1 MTHNSNFQ
9 VSRIRSCRER
19 NRKIS
24 EFADNLERRRPK
36 FRGKFKCRILRTF
49 ADKLI
54 NPKKNPVFIII
65 ALDLFVKI
73 ILKELYLKGEN
84 HPNTNPGLGEARG
97 RLKLLPIKNH
107 PVPPNPLSSDQAS
120 ALLGPISGG
129 PHGSETDCTAS
140 YPYSSSDQNPH
151 LRWSEIVARS
161 PTPRVKKARLGII
174 KKQVR
179 LPHGSDLCVIHK
191 LLFRVRVLCYVYVKS
206 GEECT
211 STGPPVKPAATGGGT
226 TDLAK

>member
-49 ADKLI
+49 A
-54 NPKKNPVFIII
+54 
-65 ALDLFVKI
+65 
-73 ILKELYLKGEN
+73 
-84 HPNTNPGLGEARG
+84 
-97 RLKLLPIKNH
+97 
-107 PVPPNPLSSDQAS
+107 SDQAS

-226 TDLAK
+226 TDLAKLHNVAFITT